1 MLWAQFDALEMGT
14 GWEDTDILKPQIM
27 IESVYGDSHPGSYH
41 LNQMVEQAVYGVYQC
56 GGKPAKYYA
65 TDICDGCAQGHDG
78 MNVVLAS
85 REAIANMVEVHASAV
100 PWDGMILSSSC
111 DKSIPA
117 HLKAAARMDIPAIF
131 MPGGSMRPGPNMTTS
146 LVAGDISLR
155 QKRKD
160 AITPQEVRDYKLTGC
175 PSVGACTFLGTASTM
190 QCMAEA
196 LGLTLPGAA
205 LVPATM
211 RDLLQYSRYAGRKIM
226 ELVEKQITPSKIL
239 TPAAFKNAIIVH
251 SAIGGST
258 NGTIHLPSIARELG
272 YDLPIELF
280 DEINH
285 QVPHL
290 GNINPSGT
298 HLTEAFWFAGGVP
311 MVQWL
316 LRDML
321 DLDVMTVTG
330 KTLGENLE
338 DLHKDNWF
346 EHNLGYLHNYGL
358 ERDQVIFPVD
368 KAPEK
373 GSVAILKGNIAPEGS
388 VLKYSACANNQREVV
403 NAKAR
408 VFNHEE
414 DAHNAVVNNEINP
427 GEVIIIRYE
436 GPRGC
441 GMPEMLMTTEAI
453 VCDER
458 INGSVA
464 LITDGRFSGATRGAA
479 IGHVSPEAA
488 AGGPIAFIED
498 GDLISYSVKDRT
510 INLTGIHGVPCTLEE
525 ADKVL
530 ADDLGIEH
538 LYWLFRYD
546 RASDFHKLV
555 YAIKYRSNREL
566 GVWAGKMLGER
577 MKDVRGIDC
586 IIPVPLHP
594 EREKKR
600 GFNQAF
606 LIGTGIASVL
616 GGRIEPEVLR
626 RVVNTP
632 SQTGLERGQRA
643 DNVAEAFE
651 LGNTTRVEGCH
662 VLLVDDVVTSGA
674 TIRACMMELSKIKGV
689 RVSVACLGK
698 SGSI

>member
-1 MLWAQFDALEMGT
+1 MIQKSHDDRMLWAQFDALEMGT

-205 LVPATM
+205 LVPPM

-346 EHNLGYLHNYGL
+346 ERNLGYLHNYGL

-530 ADDLGIEH
+530 AERAKAGILPREPRKGFYK
-538 LYWLFRYD
+538 LYTDHALS
-546 RASDFHKLV
+546 A
-555 YAIKYRSNREL
+555 
-566 GVWAGKMLGER
+566 
-577 MKDVRGIDC
+577 MKG
-586 IIPVPLHP
+586 
-594 EREKKR
+594 
-600 GFNQAF
+600 A
-606 LIGTGIASVL
+606 
-616 GGRIEPEVLR
+616 
-626 RVVNTP
+626 
-632 SQTGLERGQRA
+632 GLE
-643 DNVAEAFE
+643 
-651 LGNTTRVEGCH
+651 
-662 VLLVDDVVTSGA
+662 
-674 TIRACMMELSKIKGV
+674 
-689 RVSVACLGK
+689 
-698 SGSI
+698 

>member
-1 MLWAQFDALEMGT
+1 MIQKSHDDRMLWAQFDALEMGT

-285 QVPHL
+285 KVPHL

-346 EHNLGYLHNYGL
+346 ERNLGYLHNYGL

-530 ADDLGIEH
+530 AERAKEGILPREPRKGFYK
-538 LYWLFRYD
+538 LYTDHALS
-546 RASDFHKLV
+546 A
-555 YAIKYRSNREL
+555 
-566 GVWAGKMLGER
+566 
-577 MKDVRGIDC
+577 MKG
-586 IIPVPLHP
+586 
-594 EREKKR
+594 
-600 GFNQAF
+600 A
-606 LIGTGIASVL
+606 
-616 GGRIEPEVLR
+616 
-626 RVVNTP
+626 
-632 SQTGLERGQRA
+632 GLE
-643 DNVAEAFE
+643 
-651 LGNTTRVEGCH
+651 
-662 VLLVDDVVTSGA
+662 
-674 TIRACMMELSKIKGV
+674 
-689 RVSVACLGK
+689 
-698 SGSI
+698 